1 MEWNSGEFCSG
12 AACAG
17 DVLENSKNH
26 RISRDLE
33 CLDELE
39 LRITT
44 VLSQAD
50 VNSTFS
56 KCKKNR
62 VSEVWAA
69 DCCSESKRLRC
80 LEFLEHSS
88 AGRSL
93 T

>member
-1 MEWNSGEFCSG
+1 MKWSGIVANSEGGTTFARGVSG
-12 AACAG
+12 
-17 DVLENSKNH
+17 NSKNH

-69 DCCSESKRLRC
+69 DCNSGDKRL
-80 LEFLEHSS
+80 LV
-88 AGRSL
+88 
-93 T
+93 